1 MAETWL
7 FEDIRDLTRKVAW
20 LVNVMCDTS
29 VTIIGTYDEL
39 RPILNC
45 IVKNTDFE
53 LYDVDFVEPMW
64 INYDKEYGITLDSD
78 KNIYVEK
85 VFNTREDGTE
95 VPIFFDN
102 IIFAYKDVDNRILE
116 QNENHVLFDI
126 DDGEKAN
133 EDNKDIPDENEVYVQ
148 SRDDAEDQ
156 LLEEEKSYSKDL
168 LKNGFNEP
176 KKADKTINIDL
187 FDLLF
192 S

>member
-7 FEDIRDLTRKVAW
+7 FEDTKDLTRKVSW

-29 VTIIGTYDEL
+29 VTVIGTYDEL

-53 LYDVDFVEPMW
+53 LYDVDFTEPMW
-64 INYDKEYGITLDSD
+64 TNYDKEYGITLDSD

-95 VPIFFDN
+95 VPVFFDN
-102 IIFAYKDVDNRILE
+102 IIFAYKDVDKRVLE
-116 QNENHVLFDI
+116 QNENHILFDI

-133 EDNKDIPDENEVYVQ
+133 EDNKDI
-148 SRDDAEDQ
+148 
-156 LLEEEKSYSKDL
+156 KSMADKAVDL
-168 LKNGFNEP
+168 LKNGFNGP
-176 KKADKTINIDL
+176 KKPDKTINIDL

>member
-7 FEDIRDLTRKVAW
+7 FEDIKDLTRKVTW

-29 VTIIGTYDEL
+29 VTIVGTYDEL

-64 INYDKEYGITLDSD
+64 INYYKEYGITLDSD

-85 VFNTREDGTE
+85 VFNTGEDGTE
-95 VPIFFDN
+95 IPIFFDD
-102 IIFAYKDVDNRILE
+102 IVFAYKDVDKRILE
-116 QNENHVLFDI
+116 QNENHILFDI
-126 DDGEKAN
+126 NDGEETKEN
-133 EDNKDIPDENEVYVQ
+133 DEVVKSEVDKVF
-148 SRDDAEDQ
+148 E
-156 LLEEEKSYSKDL
+156 L
-168 LKNGFNEP
+168 LKNGFDEP
-176 KKADKTINIDL
+176 KRKSTVCLDL

>member
-7 FEDIRDLTRKVAW
+7 FEDINDLTRKVAW

-39 RPILNC
+39 HPILNY

-53 LYDVDFVEPMW
+53 LYDVDFTEPMLT
-64 INYDKEYGITLDSD
+64 NYYKEYGITLDSD

-85 VFNTREDGTE
+85 VFNTREDEAE

-102 IIFAYKDVDNRILE
+102 IVFAYKDVDKRILE
-116 QNENHVLFDI
+116 QNENYILFDI
-126 DDGEKAN
+126 DNGEKSN
-133 EDNKDIPDENEVYVQ
+133 EDNKDI
-148 SRDDAEDQ
+148 
-156 LLEEEKSYSKDL
+156 KSMADKAVDL

>member
-7 FEDIRDLTRKVAW
+7 FEDIKDLTRKVAW

-53 LYDVDFVEPMW
+53 LYDVDFVEPML
-64 INYDKEYGITLDSD
+64 INYYKEYGITLDSD

-85 VFNTREDGTE
+85 VFNTGEDGTE

-102 IIFAYKDVDNRILE
+102 IIFAYKDVDKRILE
-116 QNENHVLFDI
+116 QNENYILFDI
-126 DDGEKAN
+126 DDGEKASEYN
-133 EDNKDIPDENEVYVQ
+133 EGI
-148 SRDDAEDQ
+148 
-156 LLEEEKSYSKDL
+156 KSMADKAVDL